1 MGLTALFVRLGS
13 WSWLAETNYRSALLG
28 EKPSNWSHL
37 LAAVYHRATVRD
49 VPKGPGQG
57 SGAAA
62 TICFFSITQ
71 SNRRFYFFPLRS
83 TSISLCPK
91 NSNSVGSKLKWLRL
105 HLYSAVHSEFLLRD
119 AKAPL

>member
-62 TICFFSITQ
+62 TIYFFSITQ

-83 TSISLCPK
+83 SSISLCPK
-91 NSNSVGSKLKWLRL
+91 TQTRWVRSRNGCGSICIQLSIANS
-105 HLYSAVHSEFLLRD
+105 Y
-119 AKAPL
+119 